1 MKRTLTKILSVLL
14 SASTLLFS
22 VPVVSTNAAPEM
34 WLDGEENGFQYRS
47 HLNYGYIEITGYDAN
62 KTGVVEIPSEIAG
75 QPVTTIGCR
84 AFMGCGKTE
93 KEYDAEESALEYRH
107 GCPGC
112 GITEIIIPD
121 SVTTIQDGAFKDCES
136 LTKIHFPSTLK
147 DFYGTEENRVSSE
160 YIGYASWIE
169 GCDALKELTISET
182 NPYYQSKNGMIYSK
196 DGTTIGPVPPA
207 ISFDSVDFD
216 GITAIG
222 AFAFCSRESQR
233 TDIEIP
239 SQITSIGD
247 YAFCGYGGSWYDET
261 YDGIVNIKL
270 HEGLTVIGDYAFS
283 KIYHLEEIDLPDS
296 LVSLGT
302 GAFDSD
308 FCLKSVVIPSKI
320 TIIPDAL
327 FKDCY
332 QLQSV
337 KLPEGIT
344 EIGKEAFHGPWNL
357 IRMDFPSTLKKID
370 DYAFLNGTCDEY
382 NKSKQ
387 GLTSIVIPDS
397 VESIGQHAFEGNRM
411 LKSVTLSKN
420 LKKIEPHSFESCG
433 LVSLEI
439 PEGVIEIGDSAF
451 YGNRLTSLKLPNTLL
466 KIGNEAFRSSFAQIR
481 GYNWD
486 LGQAV
491 YARNSVKIPDQIMEI
506 GAYAFLNNY
515 LSDIKLPDKA
525 ISCGIFAFSGN
536 NLSSLIIPEG
546 TTSMTL
552 PLIMGN
558 VELHRIYLP
567 KSLKELS
574 PLAIAKDGY
583 YRLIALGTPY
593 DIGSYGDFNNLV
605 MVNEIYFAGTEA
617 EWNALIK
624 DWDFAEYNT
633 DPSVMDNVTVHFNA
647 TVGTD
652 VEGDVNADGIF
663 SIADLVM
670 MQRFLLHQGRL
681 IDWNAGDLYED
692 AIINIIDLCLMK
704 EKYWNT
710 LPHLRADITNPV
722 WNAENRTIT
731 ANVTYENL
739 PENSD
744 AWIGVVPSDTPHNEQ
759 DANNAY
765 IKYSSL
771 KDFESGNFTG
781 FEFSDNSLSGNYDLR
796 IYANDNGG
804 KELSCVTFY
813 IDGPKAEIT
822 NVQWNPDTRTVT
834 ADVIYAN
841 FSDDNSAWIGVVP
854 SDTPHN
860 EQDADRADVNYIF
873 LRNFES
879 GAFPGITVPNDI
891 SGSYDLRIYSNDYNG
906 SELACT
912 NFKIT

>member
-207 ISFDSVDFD
+207 IPFDSIDFD
-216 GITAIG
+216 GISAIG
-222 AFAFCSRESQR
+222 AFAFCSQESQR

-247 YAFCGYGGSWYDET
+247 YAFYGYGGSWYDYDNV
-261 YDGIVNIKL
+261 YDGSINIKFS
-270 HEGLTVIGDYAFS
+270 ERLTAIGDYAIS
-283 KIYHLEEIDLPDS
+283 NMHYLKEIDLPDS
-296 LVSLGT
+296 VISIGK
-302 GAFDSD
+302 GAFASD
-308 FCLKSVVIPSKI
+308 HNLKSI
-320 TIIPDAL
+320 TIPPKMTVISDSL
-327 FKDCY
+327 FEDCY
-332 QLQSV
+332 ELDTFT
-337 KLPEGIT
+337 LPEGIT
-344 EIGKEAFHGPWNL
+344 EIGKLAFYNNKFTNIKLPT
-357 IRMDFPSTLKKID
+357 SLKKID
-370 DYAFLNGTCDEY
+370 DKAFL
-382 NKSKQ
+382 SSR
-387 GLTSIVIPDS
+387 LTSIIIPDS
-397 VESIGQHAFEGNRM
+397 VEYIGESAFQYSNN
-411 LKSVTLSKN
+411 LKHVKLSKN

-439 PEGVIEIGDSAF
+439 PEGVIEIGEEAF
-451 YGNRLTSLKLPNTLL
+451 YGNNLTSLKLPETLT
-466 KIGNEAFRSSFAQIR
+466 KIGNGAFRNGFLWSDYHSH
-481 GYNWD
+481 
-486 LGQAV
+486 V
-491 YARNSVKIPDQIMEI
+491 KSSVKIPDCVTEI
-506 GAYAFLNNY
+506 GGGAFHNCY
-515 LSDIKLPDKA
+515 LSDIELPNSPV
-525 ISCGIFAFSGN
+525 SCDLLAFGGN
-536 NLSSLIIPEG
+536 YLSSVVFPDGI
-546 TTSMTL
+546 TSMTN
-552 PLIMGN
+552 PVIMGSIYIN
-558 VELHRIYLP
+558 RIYLP

-574 PLAIAKDGY
+574 PLAIAKDGNMEFHTTN
-583 YRLIALGTPY
+583 APY
-593 DIGSYGDFNNLV
+593 DVDSYFFNNLV
-605 MVNEIYFAGTEA
+605 PVSDIYFAGTEA

-624 DWDFAEYNT
+624 DWDFSEYNT
-633 DPSVMDNVTVHFNA
+633 DPSIMDDVIVHFNT
-647 TVGTD
+647 TVGSD

-704 EKYWNT
+704 ELVFIAK
-710 LPHLRADITNPV
+710 
-722 WNAENRTIT
+722 
-731 ANVTYENL
+731 
-739 PENSD
+739 
-744 AWIGVVPSDTPHNEQ
+744 
-759 DANNAY
+759 
-765 IKYSSL
+765 K
-771 KDFESGNFTG
+771 
-781 FEFSDNSLSGNYDLR
+781 
-796 IYANDNGG
+796 
-804 KELSCVTFY
+804 
-813 IDGPKAEIT
+813 
-822 NVQWNPDTRTVT
+822 
-834 ADVIYAN
+834 
-841 FSDDNSAWIGVVP
+841 
-854 SDTPHN
+854 
-860 EQDADRADVNYIF
+860 
-873 LRNFES
+873 
-879 GAFPGITVPNDI
+879 
-891 SGSYDLRIYSNDYNG
+891 
-906 SELACT
+906 
-912 NFKIT
+912 

>member
-207 ISFDSVDFD
+207 IPFDCVDFD

-382 NKSKQ
+382 DKSKQ

-451 YGNRLTSLKLPNTLL
+451 YGITKP
-466 KIGNEAFRSSFAQIR
+466 
-481 GYNWD
+481 
-486 LGQAV
+486 
-491 YARNSVKIPDQIMEI
+491 
-506 GAYAFLNNY
+506 
-515 LSDIKLPDKA
+515 
-525 ISCGIFAFSGN
+525 IS
-536 NLSSLIIPEG
+536 
-546 TTSMTL
+546 
-552 PLIMGN
+552 
-558 VELHRIYLP
+558 H
-567 KSLKELS
+567 
-574 PLAIAKDGY
+574 
-583 YRLIALGTPY
+583 
-593 DIGSYGDFNNLV
+593 
-605 MVNEIYFAGTEA
+605 
-617 EWNALIK
+617 
-624 DWDFAEYNT
+624 
-633 DPSVMDNVTVHFNA
+633 
-647 TVGTD
+647 
-652 VEGDVNADGIF
+652 
-663 SIADLVM
+663 
-670 MQRFLLHQGRL
+670 
-681 IDWNAGDLYED
+681 
-692 AIINIIDLCLMK
+692 
-704 EKYWNT
+704 
-710 LPHLRADITNPV
+710 
-722 WNAENRTIT
+722 
-731 ANVTYENL
+731 
-739 PENSD
+739 
-744 AWIGVVPSDTPHNEQ
+744 
-759 DANNAY
+759 
-765 IKYSSL
+765 
-771 KDFESGNFTG
+771 
-781 FEFSDNSLSGNYDLR
+781 
-796 IYANDNGG
+796 
-804 KELSCVTFY
+804 
-813 IDGPKAEIT
+813 
-822 NVQWNPDTRTVT
+822 
-834 ADVIYAN
+834 
-841 FSDDNSAWIGVVP
+841 
-854 SDTPHN
+854 
-860 EQDADRADVNYIF
+860 
-873 LRNFES
+873 
-879 GAFPGITVPNDI
+879 
-891 SGSYDLRIYSNDYNG
+891 
-906 SELACT
+906 
-912 NFKIT
+912 